1 MSGACWLLCSFF
13 DTIKVMDKG
22 KLYNW
27 NKGLWLLMQ
36 SLLLPMSA
44 IYLARESLFSF
55 PNDLLKLLF
64 ALVGSFLLILW
75 LIAQA
80 LLVMHHFP
88 LKLAPALRLTAGYLF
103 SFLLIWVLEGTALFA
118 AYVAF
123 YTTLLAMTACGA
135 GLFFQAFRISK
146 LPVKQLLKA
155 LPVFVVILS
164 VTAWLFLPLL
174 HGMGNLLSTG
184 SLTTFIV
191 IGINT
196 LATTRALWGKTIYS
210 AATINREDHGEDHY
224 SLEWERW
231 AGPTIITLILSATT
245 ALIIFSILTV
255 G

>member
-1 MSGACWLLCSFF
+1 MN
-13 DTIKVMDKG
+13 KG

-44 IYLARESLFSF
+44 IYLARESLFFF

-64 ALVGSFLLILW
+64 ALAGSLLLILW

-88 LKLAPALRLTAGYLF
+88 LRLAPALRLTAGYLF
-103 SFLLIWVLEGTALFA
+103 SFLIIWALEGTSLFA

-146 LPVKQLLKA
+146 LPVKQLLQA
-155 LPVFVVILS
+155 LPVFVVILI
-164 VTAWLFLPLL
+164 VTAWFFMPLL
-174 HGMGNLLSTG
+174 HGMDNLLSTS

-191 IGINT
+191 LGINT
-196 LATTRALWGKTIYS
+196 LATTRALWGKTIFS
-210 AATINREDHGEDHY
+210 AATNNLEDQY
-224 SLEWERW
+224 TLEWERW
-231 AGPTIITLILSATT
+231 AGPTIITLILSATA
-245 ALIIFSILTV
+245 ALIIFSILTA